1 MTRFLTLTLL
11 SIFFT
16 AGLAAQVDETVR
28 EMPPRAVALYP
39 TLEDM
44 YGYAIGEY
52 EDYLMVF
59 GGSIRS
65 QQTEQYRQDFPNLDI
80 LLIDFKR
87 QRASAYTNGQL
98 EGALGEQMGATGL
111 SYYQQGNTLFL
122 IGGYGYSESQN
133 QYVTFPYITAID
145 LKATLS
151 ALLEGKNPVASF
163 YQICDERLAIF
174 DGTLD
179 YNGEEFFLINGKTAY
194 MLRPFSEHPEYV
206 EETLKGQA
214 RTFKLTGEG
223 ASLELEAFQDWYDMD
238 AFEEYY
244 GPLLPDRIREEL
256 EKSGQGR
263 GRIEQ

>member
-1 MTRFLTLTLL
+1 MTRFFILTLL
-11 SIFFT
+11 LALFYN
-16 AGLAAQVDETVR
+16 GLVAQTDDTVR
-28 EMPPRAVALYP
+28 DIPPRAVALYP

-44 YGYAIGEY
+44 YGYAIGAY

-65 QQTEQYRQDFPNLDI
+65 EQTEQYQQDFPNLDI

-87 QRASAYTNGQL
+87 RRASAYTNGQL
-98 EGALGEQMGATGL
+98 DGALGEQMSATGL
-111 SYYQQGNTLFL
+111 SYYQQGHTLFL

-133 QYVTFPYITAID
+133 QYITFPYITAID
-145 LKATLS
+145 LKATLE
-151 ALLEGKNPVASF
+151 ALLEGKNPVANF

-194 MLRPFSEHPEYV
+194 MLRPFSENPEYV
-206 EETLKGQA
+206 EEALNGQA
-214 RTFKLTGEG
+214 RTFKLKGEG
-223 ASLELEAFQDWYDMD
+223 SSLKLESFQDWYDMEG
-238 AFEEYY
+238 FEEYY

-256 EKSGQGR
+256 EKNGR